1 MLTIVGYSKLLN
13 LIGDLKK
20 FKLKNYELKSVTICL
35 KFVHNKKKRYFSDG
49 IRRFI
54 KWKRYFSGSK

>member
-54 KWKRYFSGSK
+54 K